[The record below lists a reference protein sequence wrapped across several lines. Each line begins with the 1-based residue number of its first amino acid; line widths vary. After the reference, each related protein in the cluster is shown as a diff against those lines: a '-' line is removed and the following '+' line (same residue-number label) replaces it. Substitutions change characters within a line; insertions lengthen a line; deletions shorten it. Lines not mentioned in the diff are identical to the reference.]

1 MCIDLW
7 ATSHLCPKLSDTFIY
22 FSLQVPNYVII
33 FLNILPTPAIPVS
46 DERVRTKSVKDSDV
60 VVLPSEMR
68 TSPELKSELTS
79 ELYLWFW
86 LLRVGSCMW
95 LK

>member
-1 MCIDLW
+1 M
-7 ATSHLCPKLSDTFIY
+7 
-22 FSLQVPNYVII
+22 II
-33 FLNILPTPAIPVS
+33 IIWNILPTPAIPIS
-46 DERVRTKSVKDSDV
+46 DERFRTKSVKDGDV

-68 TSPELKSELTS
+68 TGPELTSELTS
-79 ELYLWFW
+79 ELYFWFW